1 MFISHRKYKKLC
13 KRVDDLEKKVK
24 ELKPTPKEL
33 CFRSTARDSVKPKFD
48 ILEREYKKQVKYIIE
63 NYFPKY

>member
-1 MFISHRKYKKLC
+1 MFISRRKYKKLC

-24 ELKPTPKEL
+24 EHKPTPKEL
-33 CFRSTARDSVKPKFD
+33 CFRSTVRDSVKSEFN
-48 ILEREYKKQVKYIIE
+48 ILERECKKQVKYIIE